1 MMSFLFSN
9 GPALALC
16 AVRHGAGGTVL
27 PQEADAMH
35 CAQIR
40 PRHAASLRLTG
51 RSGILD
57 TCEWAV
63 QTTGSANE
71 ALPSRPHRRP
81 NAASRAATQ
90 RRRDIVISIERV
102 GHVFRTKGRRVQAL
116 LETDLRI
123 SEREF
128 LTIVGPSGC
137 GKSTLMNLIVGLF
150 PASTGEIL
158 YRGKRHSGVNRS
170 IGYVTQADNLYP
182 WRTLRKNIEFPLE
195 LRGVPA
201 RERRERSQH
210 LIQRVGLAGFED
222 SYPHE
227 LSGGMRQRANIVR
240 TLAYEP
246 EVILMDEPF
255 GPLDAQTRLILQNQL
270 LELWQEERKTIIF
283 ITHDLGEA
291 VALADRVVVM
301 SARPGRIKTDRA
313 GADSAPAQ
321 LVRNS
326 HRRAVPR
333 NLSHAV
339 AEPGGRGQEGSRA
352 VASTDLNAAAPRRY
366 PRALPMSRTTSGR
379 GRPRS
384 GAKNGS

>member
-1 MMSFLFSN
+1 MDVATQSDRQMS
-9 GPALALC
+9 
-16 AVRHGAGGTVL
+16 
-27 PQEADAMH
+27 
-35 CAQIR
+35 
-40 PRHAASLRLTG
+40 ASAIT
-51 RSGILD
+51 
-57 TCEWAV
+57 A
-63 QTTGSANE
+63 QTTETA
-71 ALPSRPHRRP
+71 ALTKSNPASSR
-81 NAASRAATQ
+81 NAL
-90 RRRDIVISIERV
+90 ISIEHV

-116 LETDLRI
+116 LETDLQI
-123 SEREF
+123 KEQEF

-150 PASTGEIL
+150 PASSSEIF

-195 LRGVPA
+195 LRGVPS

-210 LIQRVGLAGFED
+210 LIHRVGLSGFEE

-270 LELWQEERKTIIF
+270 LELWQEEKKTIIF

-301 SARPGRIKTDRA
+301 SARPGRIKA
-313 GADSAPAQ
+313 IAP
-321 LVRNS
+321 VPIPR
-326 HRRAVPR
+326 PR
-333 NLSHAV
+333 NMFEIHKDERFLATYQTLWLSLEDEV
-339 AEPGGRGQEGSRA
+339 KKG
-352 VASTDLNAAAPRRY
+352 AAQWQV
-366 PRALPMSRTTSGR
+366 
-379 GRPRS
+379 RS
-384 GAKNGS
+384 

>member
-1 MMSFLFSN
+1 MTV
-9 GPALALC
+9 ARATD
-16 AVRHGAGGTVL
+16 GAITAHSAPGVVL
-27 PQEADAMH
+27 
-35 CAQIR
+35 
-40 PRHAASLRLTG
+40 S
-51 RSGILD
+51 
-57 TCEWAV
+57 
-63 QTTGSANE
+63 
-71 ALPSRPHRRP
+71 
-81 NAASRAATQ
+81 
-90 RRRDIVISIERV
+90 ISRV

-116 LETDLRI
+116 LETDLLI
-123 SEREF
+123 NEREF

-158 YRGKRHSGVNRS
+158 YRGQRQAGVNRA

-201 RERRERSQH
+201 RQRRERSQH

-227 LSGGMRQRANIVR
+227 LSGGMRQRANIIR

-301 SARPGRIKTDRA
+301 SARPGRIKTI
-313 GADSAPAQ
+313 AP
-321 LVRNS
+321 
-326 HRRAVPR
+326 VPI
-333 NLSHAV
+333 
-339 AEPGGRGQEGSRA
+339 P
-352 VASTDLNAAAPRRY
+352 
-366 PRALPMSRTTSGR
+366 
-379 GRPRS
+379 RPRDLFEIHTDERFRETYRTLWAS
-384 GAKNGS
+384 LEEEVKKGAALWQPQT

>member
-1 MMSFLFSN
+1 MTSFATAAQDSS
-9 GPALALC
+9 A
-16 AVRHGAGGTVL
+16 AVATPTQHSKA
-27 PQEADAMH
+27 PDA
-35 CAQIR
+35 
-40 PRHAASLRLTG
+40 
-51 RSGILD
+51 
-57 TCEWAV
+57 
-63 QTTGSANE
+63 
-71 ALPSRPHRRP
+71 
-81 NAASRAATQ
+81 
-90 RRRDIVISIERV
+90 VISIRRV

-116 LETDLRI
+116 LETDLQI
-123 SEREF
+123 EDREF

-150 PASTGEIL
+150 PASSGEIL
-158 YRGKRHSGVNRS
+158 YRGQRLAGVNRA

-201 RERRERSQH
+201 RQRRERSQH
-210 LIQRVGLAGFED
+210 LIHRVGLAGFED

-270 LELWQEERKTIIF
+270 LELWHEERKTIIF

-301 SARPGRIKTDRA
+301 SARPGRIKTI
-313 GADSAPAQ
+313 AP
-321 LVRNS
+321 
-326 HRRAVPR
+326 VPI
-333 NLSHAV
+333 
-339 AEPGGRGQEGSRA
+339 P
-352 VASTDLNAAAPRRY
+352 
-366 PRALPMSRTTSGR
+366 
-379 GRPRS
+379 RPRDLFEIHTDERFRETYQTLWS
-384 GAKNGS
+384 SLEEEVKKGAALWQP